1 MKKIFI
7 TLLLAGIGLSLNA
20 ESFIIQDRA
29 EVVRSKPIYRNVIKR
44 VPYQECWDEQ
54 VPVQSYYDDRGNTI
68 DDNFGALIGGVAGG
82 ILGHQVGGGSGKTAA
97 TVGGAI
103 IGTLVGKNLSRN
115 QHRRSYTSGYKTVRK
130 CVTKYSESSDRVI
143 TRYKNIAYYNGRK
156 IVKFS
161 NRPLKYIQIRKIIE
175 Y

>member
-1 MKKIFI
+1 MKKII
-7 TLLLAGIGLSLNA
+7 LAMVVAAIGISLNA
-20 ESFIIQDRA
+20 ESFVITDRA
-29 EVVRSKPIYRNVIKR
+29 EVVRSKPIYRNVVKR

-54 VPVQSYYDDRGNTI
+54 VPVREYYNDGGNSI
-68 DDNFGALIGGVAGG
+68 DNNFGALIGGVAGG
-82 ILGHQVGGGSGKTAA
+82 IIGHQIGGGSGKTAA

-115 QHRRSYTSGYKTVRK
+115 GRRRSYVSGYKTERR

-161 NRPLKYIQIRKIIE
+161 DRPLRFIRIRKIIE